1 MRSIRKQTLLLL
13 ALLIFSLS
21 SHSQAQI
28 VNKVLAVVGDK
39 VITDYQV
46 LSFNPSKVKEI
57 YAIEDKAA
65 RNKALKEYK
74 TKTLDFLVEQ
84 YTMVIAAESEGIRVS
99 DEEVDRAVEEVLE
112 NNDLTLEELEQVLKN
127 ENQTLKGY
135 KWQIKMDILK
145 SRIRSKV
152 LGPKVVVTKTDVNQ
166 YILGHQEEFDLTDQY
181 ELRMLR
187 VESEDAL
194 NRAMAQY
201 EETDDFPGVV
211 KEFSGD
217 DEGGYLGWF
226 EYSALD
232 PSLQNILNEKREGD
246 ITETVKS
253 PGDYRV
259 FYIQGYKDKLE
270 GTDEIRDQVTDKI
283 AGKRIG
289 KLYEKWLAESK
300 EKILIR
306 YIR

>member
-1 MRSIRKQTLLLL
+1 
-13 ALLIFSLS
+13 
-21 SHSQAQI
+21 
-28 VNKVLAVVGDK
+28 
-39 VITDYQV
+39 
-46 LSFNPSKVKEI
+46 
-57 YAIEDKAA
+57 
-65 RNKALKEYK
+65 
-74 TKTLDFLVEQ
+74 
-84 YTMVIAAESEGIRVS
+84 MVIAAESEGIRVS